1 MEGRLMGFIIW
12 GVVGILFI
20 LMGIYKICSKKTQPF
35 GFWANAEVFP
45 VNDVKAYNKALGKLW
60 IVFGIIFIVLGI
72 PLLAEQNAGSIA
84 ITIVGILFLSIT
96 TMIVYVIKIE
106 GRYRKN

>member
-45 VNDVKAYNKALGKLW
+45 VNDVKAYNKALGKLDRVRNYFHSSW
-60 IVFGIIFIVLGI
+60 DSSACRAECGQHCNYNCRDTVFVHNDNDCI
-72 PLLAEQNAGSIA
+72 
-84 ITIVGILFLSIT
+84 
-96 TMIVYVIKIE
+96 
-106 GRYRKN
+106 RD